1 MNAARSNTRF
11 LILAAGVA
19 VVCLL
24 SACASGGRGDDF
36 AAALPEDIP
45 VVEASNG
52 AIFQSGRDV
61 PLFENAV
68 ARRVGDTVTI
78 NLQESTAAQKSATTT
93 TSKNSKVDMPVPT
106 LAGAGIQLHGNDILN
121 FDIEN
126 QRSFDGSGDSQLS
139 NKLQGFITVT
149 VAKRLSNGNLVVRG
163 QKWIGINQGKE
174 YIRIQGVI
182 RPVDIL
188 PDNSIPSYKVADANI
203 AYGGQGALADA
214 NRPGLLSRFFNSR
227 WNPL

>member
-1 MNAARSNTRF
+1 MNQRF

-19 VVCLL
+19 VVCVLAACG
-24 SACASGGRGDDF
+24 SAPRIEDF
-36 AAALPEDIP
+36 TATLPEE
-45 VVEASNG
+45 VSETQVSNG
-52 AIFQSGRDV
+52 AIFQSGRDIA
-61 PLFENAV
+61 LFENAV

-78 NLQESTAAQKSATTT
+78 NLQESTAAQKSASTT
-93 TSKNSKVDMPVPT
+93 TSKSSKVDMPTPT
-106 LAGAGIQLHGNDILN
+106 LAGAGISLHGNDILN

-126 QRSFDGSGDSQLS
+126 QRDFDGAGDSQLS
-139 NKLQGFITVT
+139 NKLQGSITVT
-149 VAKRLSNGNLVVRG
+149 VARRLANGNLVVRG

-174 YIRIQGVI
+174 FIRIQGVI

-188 PDNSIPSYKVADANI
+188 PDNTIPSFKVADANI
-203 AYGGQGALADA
+203 SYGGQGVLADA

>member
-1 MNAARSNTRF
+1 MNRSRYM
-11 LILAAGVA
+11 ILAAGVA
-19 VVCLL
+19 VVHLL
-24 SACASGGRGDDF
+24 TGCGGMPRADEF
-36 AAALPEDIP
+36 AASMPEDVP
-45 VVEASNG
+45 VAEASNG
-52 AIFQSGRDV
+52 AIFQSGRDIA
-61 PLFENAV
+61 LFENAV
-68 ARRVGDTVTI
+68 ARRVGDTVTV

-93 TSKNSKVDMPVPT
+93 TSKNTKVDMPSPT

-121 FDIEN
+121 FGIDN
-126 QRSFDGSGDSQLS
+126 KRSFDGSGDSQLS

-203 AYGGQGALADA
+203 SYGGQGALADA